1 MTTTVFSTIILF
13 LAAATTGSD
22 SGFSAFWNQYINYP
36 AFEVWRFVNLAI
48 FVFVMIYLLKK
59 PLSGTFK
66 AKREEIRS
74 ELIKAEEAKKAALAK
89 LTDVEAKL
97 AGADAEINTL
107 NKQAR
112 EEIELEKR
120 RLMAQV
126 ASEAEKLNSQTAGEI
141 VRVGQV
147 ARLELR
153 RFAVEE
159 SLRLA
164 EEKLRNDVTPQ
175 TDSRLIR
182 SGIKAIGGL
191 N

>member
-1 MTTTVFSTIILF
+1 MTVFSTIILF

>member
-13 LAAATTGSD
+13 LAAAAAGPD
-22 SGFSAFWNQYINYP
+22 AGFSAFWNQYINYP
-36 AFEVWRFVNLAI
+36 AFEVWRFVNLAV
-48 FVFVMIYLLKK
+48 FVLVMIYLLKK

-89 LTDVEAKL
+89 LTDIEAKL

-112 EEIELEKR
+112 EEIELEKG
-120 RLMAQV
+120 RLMAQA
-126 ASEAEKLNSQTAGEI
+126 ASEAAKLNSQTAGEI